1 MAAQQCKCGTWNN
14 DSAKY
19 CRNCGRKLYQ
29 QDQTDTFQNNDTPT
43 SESSNSEMGTGMKL
57 FLSLLCVAAFIGI
70 SAATDGIGSISAIV
84 MAPFLKKI
92 WD

>member
-19 CRNCGRKLYQ
+19 CRNCGRELYQ

-43 SESSNSEMGTGMKL
+43 SESSNSGIGIVMKL
-57 FLSLLCVAAFIGI
+57 FLTVLCFAVVIGVI
-70 SAATDGIGSISAIV
+70 VATDGIGTVIAAGLYSA
-84 MAPFLKKI
+84 LKKI